1 MGFFDSLKNWFSS
14 EVAEVKDSASAAQ
27 SRLES
32 EMDRREADLRA
43 SPQDK
48 LDQIQSE
55 ISDDPFA
62 AVRDKI
68 EGHQAHAEAVEDL
81 AAPALDEI
89 VSDEIVSDEI
99 VPDEIVPDEPV

>member
-1 MGFFDSLKNWFSS
+1 MGFFDSVKNWFSS
-14 EVAEVKDSASAAQ
+14 EVAEVKESASSAQ

-32 EMDRREADLRA
+32 EMDRREADLGA

-68 EGHQAHAEAVEDL
+68 DGQQAHAEAIEDL
-81 AAPALDEI
+81 A
-89 VSDEIVSDEI
+89 
-99 VPDEIVPDEPV
+99 VPDDVPMDAEILPDDPA

>member
-14 EVAEVKDSASAAQ
+14 EVAEVKESASAAQ
-27 SRLES
+27 TRLES

-43 SPQDK
+43 SPQEK

-68 EGHQAHAEAVEDL
+68 DGQQAHAEAVEDL
-81 AAPALDEI
+81 A
-89 VSDEIVSDEI
+89 
-99 VPDEIVPDEPV
+99 VPDDVPMDPEILPDDPV

>member
-1 MGFFDSLKNWFSS
+1 MGFFDTLKNWFSS
-14 EVAEVKDSASAAQ
+14 EVAEVKESASAAQ
-27 SRLES
+27 TRLES

-43 SPQDK
+43 TPEEK

-68 EGHQAHAEAVEDL
+68 DGQQAHAEAIEDL
-81 AAPALDEI
+81 AAPALDEAD
-89 VSDEIVSDEI
+89 VVPDEI

>member
-14 EVAEVKDSASAAQ
+14 EVAEVKESASSAQ

-32 EMDRREADLRA
+32 EMDRREADLNA
-43 SPQDK
+43 SPEDK

-55 ISDDPFA
+55 ISDDPFD

-68 EGHQAHAEAVEDL
+68 DGQQAHAEAIEDL
-81 AAPALDEI
+81 ATPEI
-89 VSDEIVSDEI
+89 PEIPEI
-99 VPDEIVPDEPV
+99 ENPTS

>member
-14 EVAEVKDSASAAQ
+14 EVAEVKESASSAQ

-32 EMDRREADLRA
+32 EMDRREADLDA

-48 LDQIQSE
+48 LDQIQGE
-55 ISDDPFA
+55 IADDPFA

-68 EGHQAHAEAVEDL
+68 DGQQAHADAIEELAVPGEDIPVD
-81 AAPALDEI
+81 AEVI
-89 VSDEIVSDEI
+89 
-99 VPDEIVPDEPV
+99 PDDPT

>member
-1 MGFFDSLKNWFSS
+1 MGFFDSVKNWFSS
-14 EVAEVKDSASAAQ
+14 EVAEVKESASSAQ

-32 EMDRREADLRA
+32 EMDRREADLSA

-68 EGHQAHAEAVEDL
+68 DGQQAHAEAIEDL
-81 AAPALDEI
+81 A
-89 VSDEIVSDEI
+89 
-99 VPDEIVPDEPV
+99 VPDDVPMDAEILPDDPA